1 MANVQT
7 VRRRDVMNNLKLDKK
22 DWLHKYCLVDTCLEK
37 VQCLENAV
45 IEDPNDA
52 FVWHELGDIYADFDH
67 DKAVYC
73 WSHASKSYEKRLEQ
87 FKDDVQKFQ
96 KNPNHLLFMNVDSA
110 DMQHEISL
118 RLYNL
123 GSCFANLEKHSLSS
137 ESFLKSYSINSDN
150 IDAVYYASKELY
162 ESERMSDAQKHLLEY
177 LEFVNDYRAWYL
189 LGMIHWKRNEINDAQ
204 NCFWEC
210 IDHADDDIDACY
222 HKHLAFFMLGNR
234 KLAESY
240 LKDAVFQ
247 DLDNEDM
254 IESLIKF
261 YEENDMP
268 KRAYRYYRILHQKEK
283 KQKKN
288 LEIGSGLSW

>member
-1 MANVQT
+1 
-7 VRRRDVMNNLKLDKK
+7 MNNLKLDKK
-22 DWLHKYCLVDTCLEK
+22 DWIHKSCLVDTCLERIK
-37 VQCLENAV
+37 CLENAV
-45 IEDPNDA
+45 MEDPNDA

-73 WSHASKSYEKRLEQ
+73 WSHASESYKKRLEQ

-96 KNPNHLLFMNVDSA
+96 KNSNHLLFMNVDSA

-123 GSCFANLEKHSLSS
+123 GSCFANLEKYSLASKA
-137 ESFLKSYSINSDN
+137 FLKSYSLNSKN
-150 IDAVYYASKELY
+150 VDAIYYASNELY
-162 ESERMSDAQKHLLEY
+162 KSERISDAQEHLLEY

-189 LGMIHWKRNEINDAQ
+189 LGMIYWKQNEINDAQ

-210 IDHADDDIDACY
+210 IDYAGEDIDASY
-222 HKHLAFFMLGNR
+222 HKHLAFFMLGNK
-234 KLAESY
+234 KLAESC

-247 DLDNEDM
+247 NLNNEDM

-268 KRAYRYYRILHQKEK
+268 KRAYRYYRILHQKQK

-288 LEIGSGLSW
+288 LENLKLKQKL